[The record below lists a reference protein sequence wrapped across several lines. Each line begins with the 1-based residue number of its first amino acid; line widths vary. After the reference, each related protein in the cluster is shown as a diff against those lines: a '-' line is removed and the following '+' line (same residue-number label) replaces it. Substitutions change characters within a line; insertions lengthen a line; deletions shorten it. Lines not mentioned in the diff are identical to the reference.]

1 MSLFLDLSWISGP
14 YFSASLLVSSEIL
27 SQLSGFVSPGP
38 ILEISVNCDGPRPT
52 TVKPDERLQ
61 KKKSNSTFGEK
72 MERDADGIN
81 RERLSLKI

>member
-52 TVKPDERLQ
+52 TVKPDERLRKRNQ
-61 KKKSNSTFGEK
+61 IPHL
-72 MERDADGIN
+72 ERRWKGMPT
-81 RERLSLKI
+81 E